1 MFKLAINSVRA
12 AVRIQRLKYTPEA
25 LSVSVAVM
33 DPYRL
38 KALRKVSQHAAP
50 DGARTGRSGTLLGDL
65 FVYFVVSSFFLGM
78 CDGFIVQC
86 AYASLDEESL
96 AA

>member
-25 LSVSVAVM
+25 LSVSVAIM

-38 KALRKVSQHAAP
+38 KALRKVRLALGGRAAGCCNVACHSCGSRESR
-50 DGARTGRSGTLLGDL
+50 DGAFALCVVWLLC
-65 FVYFVVSSFFLGM
+65 F
-78 CDGFIVQC
+78 
-86 AYASLDEESL
+86 DEAGLS
-96 AA
+96 